1 MRVKIDRTGGFAG
14 LETHVTQYDLADLP
28 AGRAG
33 RVREALDA
41 LDAARE
47 RGDEGGAIG
56 ADLFVYRI
64 TVEDEPGGKTR
75 VYEVTE
81 DPMGDSSLLD
91 VLLNAASE

>member
-1 MRVKIDRTGGFAG
+1 MRVKIERTGGFAG
-14 LETHVTQYDLADLP
+14 LEELVALYDLADLP
-28 AGRAG
+28 AGRAE

-47 RGDEGGAIG
+47 RGDEGRNIG

-64 TVEDEPGGKTR
+64 SVEDEPGGKIR
-75 VYEVTE
+75 VYEVQE